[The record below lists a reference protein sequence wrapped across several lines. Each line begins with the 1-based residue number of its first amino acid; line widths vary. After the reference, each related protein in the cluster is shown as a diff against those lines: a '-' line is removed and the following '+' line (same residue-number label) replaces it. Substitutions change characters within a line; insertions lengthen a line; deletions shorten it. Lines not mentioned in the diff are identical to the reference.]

1 MPGRPTLWG
10 TTPRFL
16 EQFGLKALS
25 DLPRKEELVTA
36 ETGPA
41 LPLPGVA
48 ARPGQISAPAEP
60 PPAALAAEVEPD
72 EEPPPPESGDDAPAS
87 PVEPPPVEPEADEEH
102 PPRAA
107 AEDAPAPA
115 PADTPPGATP

>member
-48 ARPGQISAPAEP
+48 AHAGPPSAPSEAEGQ
-60 PPAALAAEVEPD
+60 PAAADEPADAPEAAGV
-72 EEPPPPESGDDAPAS
+72 PPETAPTAGQPDAPATDS
-87 PVEPPPVEPEADEEH
+87 IS
-102 PPRAA
+102 
-107 AEDAPAPA
+107 
-115 PADTPPGATP
+115 GATP